1 MDITFPQP
9 IEIFAGTSGINN
21 LVDTASIEDT
31 DLVSC
36 TNFLIDEY
44 GFPYTL
50 FKSELVSAGAFI
62 QTPQDPTLPYV
73 VAQLGSGLAIYY
85 VNEDLTLT
93 GVRNGM
99 SASKFS
105 FTKHGSHVYYTN
117 GFDNGRLQ
125 DSTSFLWPKV
135 TKDSKDLRVFSEAPV
150 GQHIENYLG
159 LCVVSLGQ
167 TLYFSLDPSKFELHA
182 DFLQFSAQ
190 ITMVRR
196 VPTGLFVSTTESVY
210 FIQGALTGSS
220 VPRLVCNTPA
230 LEWSDSAELID
241 GTDLGVDYSGQ
252 GVVWVST
259 DAVCVG
265 LSSGEVKKI
274 NKHKIRYPVSLGDV
288 SSFIINKTFI
298 HSF

>member
-9 IEIFAGTSGINN
+9 IEIFAGTTGVNST
-21 LVDTASIEDT
+21 VDAASIDDT
-31 DLVSC
+31 DMVSC

-50 FKSELVSAGAFI
+50 FKTESGAIGNFV
-62 QTPQDPTLPYV
+62 QTPQDPSLPYV
-73 VAQLGSGLAIYY
+73 VAQLGSGFAIYY

-99 SASKFS
+99 SASKVS
-105 FTKHGSHVYYTN
+105 FTKLGNYVYYTN
-117 GFDNGRLQ
+117 GFDNGRLL

-135 TKDSKDLRVFSEAPV
+135 NKDSKDLRVFSEAPV
-150 GQHIENYLG
+150 GNHIENYLG
-159 LCVVSLGQ
+159 LLVIAVGQ
-167 TLYFSLDPSKFELHA
+167 SLYFSLDPSRFELHA
-182 DFLQFSAQ
+182 DFLQFPAQ
-190 ITMVRR
+190 ITMVRH

-230 LEWSDSAELID
+230 FEWSDSAELID
-241 GTDLGVDYSGQ
+241 GTDLSIDYSGQ

-259 DAVCVG
+259 DSVCVG
-265 LSSGEVKKI
+265 LTSGEVKKV
-274 NKHKIRYPVSLGDV
+274 NKHKVRYPKSFGNV